1 MRRSTLKILK
11 ILLVLGCV
19 FSLYPLLAGV
29 SGIGLGTSPYS
40 SYNKGKDGLSELK
53 EYLEEEGYESETLLS
68 SLKTLSRINKTGV
81 LIIAGPTTSFGFQEV
96 LTLLLD
102 FVFKGGSVLLADDFG
117 KANTLLETL
126 WDLSQFG
133 GDDSQ
138 QERQMKISFNTSSVL
153 CDAESYDKSPAR
165 PTIKNFD
172 DRLGI
177 IDEQV
182 GEVQTSFPTTFTLEV
197 NSSSTVTK
205 TIFPAEAGLMS
216 STASSWLESDL
227 SSARKG
233 AAEPE
238 PGEWGGTRCTLG
250 VPFPLGGGMGRI
262 LLVSDPDIFSN
273 ALFGEPD
280 NDNDV
285 FSKSII
291 DWLSETTGS
300 NLIIFDESHHSFL
313 PYDPLFGL
321 SLWFDLLTMVSASW
335 ILAPLVPLLTFIFIM
350 GYLPR
355 RKRFRAV
362 TLRHTERKA
371 KGRSLFQSKVKR
383 YTTEKK
389 YRSAA
394 STLLDLLTRAV
405 SRRYSV
411 EIETTEELLDRI
423 PEIRPDL
430 KSDELSSVKKLLTTL
445 NRAKEGGKFGREAFI
460 EVMDNYESV
469 KDFLI

>member
-40 SYNKGKDGLSELK
+40 PYNKGKDGLSKLK
-53 EYLEEEGYESETLLS
+53 RYLKGEGYESETLLS
-68 SLKTLSRINKTGV
+68 SLKTLGRINKTGV
-81 LIIAGPTTSFGFQEV
+81 LIIAGPTTPFGFQEV

-102 FVFKGGSVLLADDFG
+102 FVLKGGSVLLADDFG
-117 KANTLLETL
+117 KANTLLEAL
-126 WDLSQFG
+126 WELSQFG
-133 GDDSQ
+133 GDGSQ
-138 QERQMKISFNTSSVL
+138 AERQMKISFNTSSVL
-153 CDAESYDKSPAR
+153 CDAKSYDKSPAR

-177 IDEQV
+177 VDEQV
-182 GEVQTSFPTTFTLEV
+182 DEVQTSFPTTFTLEV

-216 STASSWLESDL
+216 STSSSWLESDL

-238 PGEWGGTRCTLG
+238 PGEWGGIPCTLG
-250 VPFPLGGGMGRI
+250 VPLPLGGGMGRI

-273 ALFGEPD
+273 ALIDKKD
-280 NDNDV
+280 NWL

-291 DWLSETTGS
+291 EWLSESTSS
-300 NLIIFDESHHSFL
+300 NFLIFDESHHSFL

-335 ILAPLVPLLTFIFIM
+335 ILAPLVPILTFIFIM

-371 KGRSLFQSKVKR
+371 KGLSLYQSKVNR
-383 YTTEKK
+383 YTSEKK

-394 STLLDLLTRAV
+394 STLLDLLTRAI

-423 PEIRPDL
+423 SEIRLDL

-445 NRAKEGGKFGREAFI
+445 NRAKEGGKFGRDAFI
-460 EVMDNYESV
+460 EVMENYESV